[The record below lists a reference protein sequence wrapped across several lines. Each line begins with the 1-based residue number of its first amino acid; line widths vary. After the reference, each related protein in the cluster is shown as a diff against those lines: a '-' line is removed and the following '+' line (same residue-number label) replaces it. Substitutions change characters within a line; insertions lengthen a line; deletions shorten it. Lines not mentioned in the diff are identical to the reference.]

1 MTKFQYNF
9 YPRPPRGGRL
19 GYQEAWADYRYISI
33 HALREEGDSSRES
46 FPEANAR
53 FLSTPSAR
61 RATTRFITYC
71 TTTTNF
77 YPRPPRGG
85 RQSDYPDQ
93 RGKQRFLSTPSARRA
108 TYKIHHNGYYT
119 SISIHALREEG
130 DQTRKIIVDKQKTFL
145 STPSARRAT
154 AEALANRNFQENFY
168 PRPPR
173 GGRRL
178 ASKVYPQLLP
188 YFYPRPPRGGRLCS
202 VSSAL
207 GTLGFLSTP
216 SARRATRRDTQ
227 RIPKHS
233 FLSTPSARRA
243 TKTTLSCNSIWT
255 ISIHALREEGDLIAL
270 ILA

>member
-53 FLSTPSAR
+53 FLS
-61 RATTRFITYC
+61 
-71 TTTTNF
+71 
-77 YPRPPRGG
+77 RPPRGG
-85 RQSDYPDQ
+85 RRPDLSRTARQQ
-93 RGKQRFLSTPSARRA
+93 R
-108 TYKIHHNGYYT
+108 
-119 SISIHALREEG
+119 ISIHALREEG
-130 DQTRKIIVDKQKTFL
+130 DNQIIQT
-145 STPSARRAT
+145 SA
-154 AEALANRNFQENFY
+154 ANNDFY

-173 GGRRL
+173 GGRHTR
-178 ASKVYPQLLP
+178 SITTDTIPV
-188 YFYPRPPRGGRLCS
+188 
-202 VSSAL
+202 
-207 GTLGFLSTP
+207 FLSTP

-255 ISIHALREEGDLIAL
+255 ISIHALREEGD
-270 ILA
+270 